1 MGEATSQLQTDL
13 TATPAVISVFAA
25 LGDPTRNA
33 LLTALAERGSGSA
46 TSLAAHSHVSR
57 QAVDRHLR
65 VLANAGLVEPRR
77 HGREVLYTLEPATL
91 VRSSEWLE
99 ELGRTWERKLGMLKG
114 AAEDPDPHHDAAA
127 RASSAHASRG

>member
-1 MGEATSQLQTDL
+1 MGEATAALHSDL

-77 HGREVLYTLEPATL
+77 QGREVLYTLEPATL

-99 ELGRTWERKLGMLKG
+99 ELGRTWERKLGMLKA
-114 AAEDPDPHHDAAA
+114 AAESPDPPGPAGT
-127 RASSAHASRG
+127 RASGAKAGSG